1 MSRRVF
7 NPMFQVTRSLRESGV
22 NAGQSGARLSE
33 HLTHRDPRP
42 EHKKL
47 LREARKDPELYVCRF
62 SKLCLLFFS
71 STNICFMLPGSLHPH
86 GSYSRR
92 LWMVP
97 TSFLGSHH
105 WRDQSLQD
113 RRHRAMERWRRR
125 QHWEIPLP
133 RASNSRQRSKCQGCT
148 FSFEHSH
155 RTQRQ
160 FAQGKLEQA
169 S

>member
-1 MSRRVF
+1 MKRLPEISLDRRLPILLLRPSHTCSCFCRTRIQDILQYPALPGPIMSRRFF
-7 NPMFQVTRSLRESGV
+7 NPMFQMTRSLRESGV

-47 LREARKDPELYVCRF
+47 LREARKDPELYVCRV

-71 STNICFMLPGSLHPH
+71 STNIFIMLPGSLHPY

-97 TSFLGSHH
+97 TPFLGSHH
-105 WRDQSLQD
+105 WRDQSL
-113 RRHRAMERWRRR
+113 
-125 QHWEIPLP
+125 
-133 RASNSRQRSKCQGCT
+133 
-148 FSFEHSH
+148 
-155 RTQRQ
+155 
-160 FAQGKLEQA
+160 
-169 S
+169 

>member
-1 MSRRVF
+1 MSRRFF

-47 LREARKDPELYVCRF
+47 LREARKDPELYVLYILTAATVGAYGWYQPHF
-62 SKLCLLFFS
+62 WAAITGETKVSKIEGTEPWKDGAEG
-71 STNICFMLPGSLHPH
+71 STGKYRYHARES
-86 GSYSRR
+86 
-92 LWMVP
+92 
-97 TSFLGSHH
+97 
-105 WRDQSLQD
+105 
-113 RRHRAMERWRRR
+113 
-125 QHWEIPLP
+125 
-133 RASNSRQRSKCQGCT
+133 QGCT

-160 FAQGKLEQA
+160 FAQAFTRNTTNGVRRNTRSTERERSQIRRESRL
-169 S
+169 